1 LVPPSLLCSTKEPY
15 IKRPIKEP
23 NIKKDVVGPRIWS
36 EHFRPTTVQVAVPDD
51 MVAMIIGKG
60 GEHIKR
66 LQAESGCEI
75 QLPLESPGSWYRLS
89 VCYITGY
96 PEAIAIAQDL
106 IDKKIRNT
114 RFKEARRKDNN
125 ICEAS
130 SSAGFKPTKISPL
143 PPLLV
148 GGSIEMLVVSADS
161 PSHLVARPVA
171 QEGEYQR
178 MLVDLASASSCP
190 PWQIK
195 ESQSRSPPLNI
206 SEGAAVAAMVTGR
219 GWLRAEVVALLN
231 PDEDGDN
238 KFQLYLCDL
247 GQFVFLPR
255 SSIHPLSE
263 DFCKLPRLALG
274 LHLLDVIPAGGDEW
288 SKSSKEMLARS
299 FLRQEV
305 EVKVLGPS
313 SLENS
318 SSYLLSHPASI
329 CLVQKY
335 AADPVAPAITVRM
348 DMSTSLMD
356 AGYALPAGVLSL
368 LHGDEA
374 DDVEQDQVDY
384 DLDMRWG

>member
-1 LVPPSLLCSTKEPY
+1 MLTFDEVQLAVDQLVLVPPSLLCLTTEPY
-15 IKRPIKEP
+15 IRRPNKELYI
-23 NIKKDVVGPRIWS
+23 NKDVVGPRIGS
-36 EHFRPTTVQVAVPDD
+36 EHVRSTTVQVAVPDD

-60 GEHIKR
+60 GDRIKR

-75 QLPLESPGSWYRLS
+75 HLPQASPGSWQRLS
-89 VCYITGY
+89 VCYITGS
-96 PEAIAIAQDL
+96 PEAIAVAQDL
-106 IDKKIRNT
+106 IDKMIRNT
-114 RFKEARRKDNN
+114 KFKKARRKDNN

-130 SSAGFKPTKISPL
+130 SSAGLKPTKILPF
-143 PPLLV
+143 PPLQV

-161 PSHLVARPVA
+161 PFHLVARPVA
-171 QEGEYQR
+171 QEGKYQR

-195 ESQSRSPPLNI
+195 ESQSRSPPFNI
-206 SEGAAVAAMVTGR
+206 SEGTAVAAMVTGR
-219 GWLRAEVVALLN
+219 GWLRAEVVALLH
-231 PDEDGDN
+231 PDEDGEN

-305 EVKVLGPS
+305 ELKVLGPS

-335 AADPVAPAITVRM
+335 AADPVAPAITVKM
-348 DMSTSLMD
+348 DMST
-356 AGYALPAGVLSL
+356 
-368 LHGDEA
+368 
-374 DDVEQDQVDY
+374 
-384 DLDMRWG
+384 R

>member
-1 LVPPSLLCSTKEPY
+1 MRELRTSSVLTFDEVQLAVDQLVLVPPSLLCLTTEPY
-15 IKRPIKEP
+15 IRRPNKELYI
-23 NIKKDVVGPRIWS
+23 NKDVVGPRIGS
-36 EHFRPTTVQVAVPDD
+36 EHVRSTTVQVAVPDD

-60 GEHIKR
+60 GDRIKR

-75 QLPLESPGSWYRLS
+75 HLPQASPGSWQRLS
-89 VCYITGY
+89 VCYITGS
-96 PEAIAIAQDL
+96 PEAIAVAQDL
-106 IDKKIRNT
+106 IDKMIRNT
-114 RFKEARRKDNN
+114 KFKKARRKDNN

-130 SSAGFKPTKISPL
+130 SSAGFKPTKISPF
-143 PPLLV
+143 PPLQV

-195 ESQSRSPPLNI
+195 ESQNRSPPFKI

-231 PDEDGDN
+231 PDEDGED

-274 LHLLDVIPAGGDEW
+274 LHLLDVIPAGGDDW
-288 SKSSKEMLARS
+288 SKSSKEMLTRS

-348 DMSTSLMD
+348 DMST
-356 AGYALPAGVLSL
+356 
-368 LHGDEA
+368 
-374 DDVEQDQVDY
+374 
-384 DLDMRWG
+384 R

>member
-1 LVPPSLLCSTKEPY
+1 MRELRTSSVLTFDEVQLAVDQLVLVPPSLLCLTTEPY
-15 IKRPIKEP
+15 IRRPNKELYI
-23 NIKKDVVGPRIWS
+23 NKDVVGPRIGS
-36 EHFRPTTVQVAVPDD
+36 EHVRSTTVQVAVPDD

-75 QLPLESPGSWYRLS
+75 HLPLESPGGWHRLS
-89 VCYITGY
+89 VCHITGS
-96 PEAIAIAQDL
+96 PEAIAVAQDL
-106 IDKKIRNT
+106 IDKMIRNK
-114 RFKEARRKDNN
+114 RFKKARRKDNN

-130 SSAGFKPTKISPL
+130 DKAGFKSTKISPS
-143 PPLLV
+143 PPLQV

-195 ESQSRSPPLNI
+195 ESQSRSPPFNI
-206 SEGAAVAAMVTGR
+206 SEGTAVAAMVTGR
-219 GWLRAEVVALLN
+219 GWLRAEVVALLH
-231 PDEDGDN
+231 PDEDGEN

-274 LHLLDVIPAGGDEW
+274 LHLLDVIPAGGDDW
-288 SKSSKEMLARS
+288 SKSSKDMLTRT

-348 DMSTSLMD
+348 DMST
-356 AGYALPAGVLSL
+356 
-368 LHGDEA
+368 
-374 DDVEQDQVDY
+374 
-384 DLDMRWG
+384 R

>member
-1 LVPPSLLCSTKEPY
+1 MLTFDEVQLAVDQLVLVPPSLLCLTTEPY
-15 IKRPIKEP
+15 IKRPNKEPYIKE
-23 NIKKDVVGPRIWS
+23 DVVGPKIGS
-36 EHFRPTTVQVAVPDD
+36 EPVRPSTVQVSVPDD

-60 GEHIKR
+60 GDRIKR

-75 QLPLESPGSWYRLS
+75 HLPQASPGSWQRLS
-89 VCYITGY
+89 VCYITGS
-96 PEAIAIAQDL
+96 PEAIAVAQDL
-106 IDKKIRNT
+106 IDKIIRNT
-114 RFKEARRKDNN
+114 KFKKARRKDNN

-130 SSAGFKPTKISPL
+130 SSAGLKPTKILPF
-143 PPLLV
+143 PPLQV

-195 ESQSRSPPLNI
+195 ESQNRSPPLSI

-231 PDEDGDN
+231 PDEDGED

-274 LHLLDVIPAGGDEW
+274 LHLLDVIPAGGDDW
-288 SKSSKEMLARS
+288 SKS
-299 FLRQEV
+299 
-305 EVKVLGPS
+305 
-313 SLENS
+313 
-318 SSYLLSHPASI
+318 Y
-329 CLVQKY
+329 
-335 AADPVAPAITVRM
+335 
-348 DMSTSLMD
+348 
-356 AGYALPAGVLSL
+356 
-368 LHGDEA
+368 
-374 DDVEQDQVDY
+374 
-384 DLDMRWG
+384 

>member
-1 LVPPSLLCSTKEPY
+1 MWVRELRTSSVLTFDEVQLAVDQLVLVPPSLLCLTTEPY
-15 IKRPIKEP
+15 IKRPNKEPYIKE
-23 NIKKDVVGPRIWS
+23 DVVGPKIGS
-36 EHFRPTTVQVAVPDD
+36 EPVRPSTVQVSVPDD

-60 GEHIKR
+60 GDRIKR

-75 QLPLESPGSWYRLS
+75 HLPQASPGSWQRLS
-89 VCYITGY
+89 VCYITGS
-96 PEAIAIAQDL
+96 PEAIAVAQDL
-106 IDKKIRNT
+106 IDKIIRNT
-114 RFKEARRKDNN
+114 KFKKARRKDNN

-130 SSAGFKPTKISPL
+130 SSAGLKPTKILPF
-143 PPLLV
+143 PPLQV

-195 ESQSRSPPLNI
+195 KSQNRSPPLNI

-219 GWLRAEVVALLN
+219 GWLRAEVVALLH
-231 PDEDGDN
+231 PDEDGEK

-288 SKSSKEMLARS
+288 SKSSKDMLTRT

-348 DMSTSLMD
+348 DMST
-356 AGYALPAGVLSL
+356 
-368 LHGDEA
+368 
-374 DDVEQDQVDY
+374 
-384 DLDMRWG
+384 R

>member
-1 LVPPSLLCSTKEPY
+1 
-15 IKRPIKEP
+15 
-23 NIKKDVVGPRIWS
+23 
-36 EHFRPTTVQVAVPDD
+36 
-51 MVAMIIGKG
+51 M
-60 GEHIKR
+60 
-66 LQAESGCEI
+66 
-75 QLPLESPGSWYRLS
+75 
-89 VCYITGY
+89 
-96 PEAIAIAQDL
+96 
-106 IDKKIRNT
+106 
-114 RFKEARRKDNN
+114 
-125 ICEAS
+125 
-130 SSAGFKPTKISPL
+130 
-143 PPLLV
+143 
-148 GGSIEMLVVSADS
+148 EMLVVSADS

-171 QEGEYQR
+171 QEGKYQR

-231 PDEDGDN
+231 PDEDGEN

-247 GQFVFLPR
+247 GQFVFLLR

-274 LHLLDVIPAGGDEW
+274 LHLLDVIPAGGDDW

-335 AADPVAPAITVRM
+335 AADPVAPAITVRR
-348 DMSTSLMD
+348 DMST
-356 AGYALPAGVLSL
+356 
-368 LHGDEA
+368 
-374 DDVEQDQVDY
+374 
-384 DLDMRWG
+384 R